1 MRKFR
6 SWFGGGRSAPPAID
20 YAAIQRQQDA
30 ERKRLQDIRDEEFR
44 VTGIKD
50 YIDYMYDNP
59 ESLSQRSATGS
70 FYKAISPGKVPTEL
84 LQGYQ
89 SDKNIKLS
97 DVKADQTG
105 KYFQQRTSVPSI
117 KEGRIKFG
125 KRTTKAPQE
134 GLLGTGEVEKKKLLG
149 A

>member
-1 MRKFR
+1 MSKFR
-6 SWFGGGRSAPPAID
+6 SWFGGGRSSPPPID
-20 YAAIQRQQDA
+20 YAAIQRKQDE
-30 ERKRLQDIRDEEFR
+30 ERARLQGIRDEEFR
-44 VTGIKD
+44 VSGIKD

-59 ESLSQRSATGS
+59 SQVSKRSATGS

-117 KEGRIKFG
+117 KEGRIKLG
-125 KRTTKAPQE
+125 KRAVVRPE
-134 GLLGTGEVEKKKLLG
+134 GVLGGGETEKKTLLG